1 MELARVAG
9 VFANQAV
16 FTATGFRPAGRALVH
31 ALGSDDENVRVIAG
45 MALVRSGMRAEPL
58 LEEAL
63 ERRENLPMVLS
74 ILGDIGDPACAP
86 VIARF
91 TADPDPEA
99 ARAAHDALRVLH
111 APADRPTPGLTGRRR
126 CGRRRA
132 PATLSPPAPA
142 RSRPPSPPAPG
153 TAPAR

>member
-16 FTATGFRPAGRALVH
+16 FTTTGFRPAGRALVH

-45 MALVRSGMRAEPL
+45 MALVRNGRRAEPL

-63 ERRENLPMVLS
+63 ERRENLPMVLAV
-74 ILGDIGDPACAP
+74 LGDIGDPTCEP
-86 VIARF
+86 VLARF
-91 TADPDPEA
+91 AADQDPET

-111 APADRPTPGLTGRRR
+111 AQHSAS
-126 CGRRRA
+126 
-132 PATLSPPAPA
+132 SP
-142 RSRPPSPPAPG
+142 
-153 TAPAR
+153 